1 MTTPIEQL
9 RRERRRKLQVRE
21 TFSAALKHFRG
32 MPEDPCPLYLACG
45 DYLVEGQR
53 RLIDQD
59 RRLVHLLAPRV
70 PTGQAEDHQAIR
82 ALCGRLDLADRT
94 LAEFS
99 SAVDALRERGPAGR
113 RDFEDAASRF
123 LDVLVNVLGARSH
136 SLRHL
141 TTTLLTDD
149 DWRAIT
155 DADPRFLAAE
165 ERAFRRIGELAPAG
179 LAPENME
186 TEGRA
191 GRAAGQD

>member
-1 MTTPIEQL
+1 MTSPLEQL
-9 RRERRRKLQVRE
+9 RRERRRKLQVRA
-21 TFSAALKHFRG
+21 TFSAALKHFSG
-32 MPEDPCPLYLACG
+32 VPEDPCPLYLACG

-59 RRLVHLLAPRV
+59 RRLVNLLAPRV
-70 PTGQAEDHQAIR
+70 PAGQAGDHQGIR
-82 ALCGRLDLADRT
+82 ALADRLDLADRT
-94 LAEFS
+94 LAEFAT
-99 SAVDALRERGPAGR
+99 AVDALRTRGPAGR
-113 RDFEDAASRF
+113 RDFESAAGRF

-155 DADPRFLAAE
+155 DANPRFLAAE
-165 ERAFRRIGELAPAG
+165 ERAFRRIGELAPGG
-179 LAPENME
+179 LAPESME

-191 GRAAGQD
+191 GPAAGRD